1 VKCRTCQVIVYGRRF
16 ERASRTCPECGWH
29 APLTARQRL
38 AQLLDHDSA
47 ELVVPAP
54 TPDDP
59 LAFTDSRPYPLRLAE
74 ARESTGMDCAV
85 LVSTGRIEGIPV
97 VVAAMD
103 FRFMGGSMGSA
114 EGEAITAA
122 AETALEHRIP
132 LVLVT
137 SSGGAR
143 MQEGVVSLMQMAKT
157 AQAMAALDEA
167 GILTVAL
174 VTDPTYGGVAASFVT
189 LADVIVAEPGA
200 RMGFAGPRV
209 IEQTIHERLP
219 DGFQTA
225 EFLLAHGLVDGV
237 LPRSRQRA
245 VLGTLLRA
253 ATRPVRAASAAAA
266 AETQGRVPVVTDH
279 HGIPGRPAWEVV
291 ETARDV
297 GRPTTIDHL
306 GYLLEE
312 FVELHGDRMSGDCP
326 AIVAGLGLLDGSPL
340 AVIGHQKGHT
350 AREAAERNFGLATPD
365 GYRKAARVMRLAAKL
380 GIPVLTLIDT
390 PGAHPGVDAEQHGQA
405 GAIADNLRLMS
416 ALPVPTVAVVLGEG
430 GSGGALALAVAD
442 RVLVCE
448 NAMYSVISPEGCAA
462 ILWHDRASAP
472 EAAEALCLDA
482 CSLMEHQLVD
492 GIVPE
497 PQWGAHSDHT
507 EAAALLRAAV
517 TGCLDELIGL
527 DGETLTRERRRR
539 FRQCGTTVLPEEPP
553 DPSHLSGPFPLEDT
567 E

>member
-1 VKCRTCQVIVYGRRF
+1 MPDLSRTSRQQTSHPPDPPSCPTANDPGPGESRGVEWVKCRKCQVIVYGRRF

-29 APLTARQRL
+29 APLTARERL
-38 AQLLDHDSA
+38 SQLLDHGSA
-47 ELVVPAP
+47 EPVVPAP
-54 TPDDP
+54 TSKDP

-97 VVAAMD
+97 VAAAMD

-122 AETALEHRIP
+122 AEAALERRIP
-132 LVLVT
+132 LVLAA

-143 MQEGVVSLMQMAKT
+143 MQEGVISLMQMAKT
-157 AQAMAALDEA
+157 AQALAALDEA
-167 GILTVAL
+167 GVLTVAL
-174 VTDPTYGGVAASFVT
+174 VSDPTYGGVAASFVT

-225 EFLLAHGLVDGV
+225 EFLLAHGLVDAV

-253 ATRPVRAASAAAA
+253 ATRRQRHEPLARQGERGNGERGNGERGNTAAD
-266 AETQGRVPVVTDH
+266 EQTQGRPSVVTDYRE
-279 HGIPGRPAWEVV
+279 IPGRSAWDVV

-297 GRPTTIDHL
+297 GRPTTLDYL

-326 AIVAGLGLLDGSPL
+326 AIVAGLGSLGGSPL

-472 EAAEALCLDA
+472 EAAEALRLDA
-482 CSLMEHQLVD
+482 CSLMEYQIVD
-492 GIVPE
+492 GIV
-497 PQWGAHSDHT
+497 
-507 EAAALLRAAV
+507 
-517 TGCLDELIGL
+517 
-527 DGETLTRERRRR
+527 
-539 FRQCGTTVLPEEPP
+539 
-553 DPSHLSGPFPLEDT
+553 
-567 E
+567 